1 MQCNGGFLSATVY
14 LFHVYKNS
22 LIDQIILKL
31 TWEKKY
37 FHILNMNE
45 TVSTEME
52 VNVSGGFYAGVL
64 GMDPQLNCLDIINN

>member
-1 MQCNGGFLSATVY
+1 MFIL
-14 LFHVYKNS
+14 